1 MSTSG
6 HSSST
11 GRPQAS
17 RPPPPRGN
25 GHPAA
30 SPHNSEAPLPTPS
43 TVHSSQP
50 SFQFSPTS
58 TRSSHTAPS
67 THGNVPAAGG
77 EEGDEDGEFPDEETM
92 HAMTGGFH
100 DPQTPM
106 PHEPALPDSPTR
118 PEDAH
123 PTPGGSHFPGAYG
136 DHNTQ
141 AHAPTPGGS
150 HFPGAYGSHNTQ
162 MQHGAAGGEED
173 GEEFPDDQTIH
184 DMTSGFHNAQTP
196 TQHHAALPDSPTR
209 PEDAHPE
216 ADDDPTIHGMTSG
229 FHDPQTPMP
238 HQPALPDSPTR
249 PEDAHPEAD
258 DDPTIHDMTSGFHD
272 PQTQMPHQPALPDS
286 PTRPE
291 DAHPA
296 AAGGNHSYQH
306 PANFMDM
313 YGEDEEDPGYYDEED
328 PENYM
333 HEGEEEDPNSFM
345 DMNEEDGEEPQ
356 Y

>member
-184 DMTSGFHNAQTP
+184 DMTN
-196 TQHHAALPDSPTR
+196 
-209 PEDAHPE
+209 
-216 ADDDPTIHGMTSG
+216 
-229 FHDPQTPMP
+229 
-238 HQPALPDSPTR
+238 
-249 PEDAHPEAD
+249 
-258 DDPTIHDMTSGFHD
+258 
-272 PQTQMPHQPALPDS
+272 S